1 MTDKVVPM
9 IHVPDVKATVDWYRD
24 IGFTVNATYNNE
36 GEGLSFAVVSFGGNE
51 VMFNQGG
58 RPSSQKR
65 REVDLYVYTDHVD
78 DLYGRLKDQVDVVE
92 GPHDTFYGMR
102 ELIIRDLNRFWIT
115 FGQESVFALLMTSVR
130 DGKTELV
137 GRALDSGKVKS
148 ETLSV
153 ALAAASEGDNKNSE
167 IVEMLRKAGALPA
180 PQVNMATLLSYV
192 GKYKGIRGL
201 EVEVTIE
208 AGKLFANLAGQQQL
222 SLWPIDQTTF
232 RPIAFD
238 DMTITF
244 NVESGKTTGFGF
256 KQGTETMQLTLI
268 AVNSDE

>member
-1 MTDKVVPM
+1 
-9 IHVPDVKATVDWYRD
+9 
-24 IGFTVNATYNNE
+24 
-36 GEGLSFAVVSFGGNE
+36 
-51 VMFNQGG
+51 MFNQGG

-137 GRALDSGKVKS
+137 GPPNDRGRIKS
-148 ETLSV
+148 ETISV
-153 ALAAASEGDNKNSE
+153 GLAAASEGKNAE

-244 NVESGKTTGFGF
+244 DVESGKATGFGF
-256 KQGTETMQLTLI
+256 KQGTETMQLTRI
-268 AVNSDE
+268 A

>member
-1 MTDKVVPM
+1 
-9 IHVPDVKATVDWYRD
+9 
-24 IGFTVNATYNNE
+24 
-36 GEGLSFAVVSFGGNE
+36 
-51 VMFNQGG
+51 
-58 RPSSQKR
+58 
-65 REVDLYVYTDHVD
+65 
-78 DLYGRLKDQVDVVE
+78 VDVVE
-92 GPHDTFYGMR
+92 VPHDTFYGMR

-115 FGQESVFALLMTSVR
+115 FGQESVFALLMTGVR

-137 GRALDSGKVKS
+137 ERALDSGRFKS

-153 ALAAASEGDNKNSE
+153 ALAAAFEGKNAE

-180 PQVNMATLLSYV
+180 TQVSMATLQSYV

-201 EVEVTIE
+201 EVEVIIE
-208 AGKLFANLAGQQQL
+208 DGKLFANLAGQQQL
-222 SLWPIDQTTF
+222 RLWPIDQTTF

-256 KQGTETMQLTLI
+256 KQGTETMQVTRI
-268 AVNSDE
+268 A